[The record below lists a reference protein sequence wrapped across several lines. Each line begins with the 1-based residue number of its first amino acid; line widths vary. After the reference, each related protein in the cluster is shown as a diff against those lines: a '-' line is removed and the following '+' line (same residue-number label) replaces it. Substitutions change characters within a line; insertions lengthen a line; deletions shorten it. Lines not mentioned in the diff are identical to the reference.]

1 MLCWPSGYARTFD
14 CLKGAGCGFDIPRRH
29 HFLTFLMVEQQ
40 HKWPSPATA
49 PAGARLQK
57 QKKSVPSL
65 MNCFYR
71 FSFYRF
77 PFHQMK
83 PRLQFFLSFIAFHF
97 PFSFSIFFFFLV
109 WWIAFIKTRFFS
121 SNRWTFFEICWPSF
135 QIDELYSNRQYFL
148 EKPQTF
154 FNFDELF

>member
-14 CLKGAGCGFDIPRRH
+14 CLKGAGCGFDIRRRH
-29 HFLTFLMVEQQ
+29 HFSTFLTVEQQ

-83 PRLQFFLSFIAFHF
+83 PACNFFCLLSLFIFLF
-97 PFSFSIFFFFLV
+97 PFLFFFFFHGPMNCLQ
-109 WWIAFIKTRFFS
+109 IRELFLQIYGFFQISNFFIKP
-121 SNRWTFFEICWPSF
+121 IVCF
-135 QIDELYSNRQYFL
+135 QI
-148 EKPQTF
+148 
-154 FNFDELF
+154 